1 MRKNKI
7 RILHVAQAAGGVDR
21 YIRMLLK
28 YLDKEKFENILVCS
42 QDFHEEDY
50 KGLLDSFEQI
60 EMTRAIGRTDL
71 KAIKKVRALIK
82 KYNPDIV
89 YKGCIECGLCIKSC
103 PALNSGEF
111 KNKTLVG
118 YAATSQDITTSEN
131 SSSGGIFALIA
142 REFLRNNSWVIGA
155 KMESDYCLKHVAINH
170 IEELEGLQGS
180 KYVQSN
186 MDGII
191 DKISELLS
199 NGSQVLFSGTPCQV
213 SGLKKAMKI
222 KGIDVK
228 NLVTID
234 IVCHGVPSP
243 KFFREHVKFKYGKVS
258 NIKFRHRTK
267 HELNGYALG
276 FQKSGNYKI
285 IQPTN
290 RDFYYTCF
298 SSQVSLRESCYNC
311 AYTTANRVGDITLG
325 DLSTHR
331 LYDSYFK
338 KDRAL
343 SIVGVNTE
351 RGKHLFGNLKNVDF
365 IKADYLKECS
375 VNAQM
380 NHPTAR
386 PDERDNFYIA
396 LFQNGYSEKNAD
408 EYKYRYSF
416 KENVKNWITLNTT
429 PSFRNKLKKLLKS
442 NEN

>member
-1 MRKNKI
+1 MELASK
-7 RILHVAQAAGGVDR
+7 
-21 YIRMLLK
+21 
-28 YLDKEKFENILVCS
+28 
-42 QDFHEEDY
+42 
-50 KGLLDSFEQI
+50 DSCTDCGNCRLEQI
-60 EMTRAIGRTDL
+60 SKLNNISAVG
-71 KAIKKVRALIK
+71 KKCCGCTACVNVCPQKVIYMVENSEGFYYPK
-82 KYNPDIV
+82 IV
-89 YKGCIECGLCIKSC
+89 DKGCIECGLCIKSC

-290 RDFYYTCF
+290 RDFYYACF

-351 RGKHLFGNLKNVDF
+351 RGKHLFRNLKNVDF

-386 PDERDNFYIA
+386 PDERDIFYIA

-429 PSFRNKLKKLLKS
+429 PSFRDKLKKLLKS

>member
-1 MRKNKI
+1 M
-7 RILHVAQAAGGVDR
+7 
-21 YIRMLLK
+21 
-28 YLDKEKFENILVCS
+28 S
-42 QDFHEEDY
+42 W
-50 KGLLDSFEQI
+50 
-60 EMTRAIGRTDL
+60 RT
-71 KAIKKVRALIK
+71 
-82 KYNPDIV
+82 
-89 YKGCIECGLCIKSC
+89 KS
-103 PALNSGEF
+103 E
-111 KNKTLVG
+111 V
-118 YAATSQDITTSEN
+118 
-131 SSSGGIFALIA
+131 
-142 REFLRNNSWVIGA
+142 
-155 KMESDYCLKHVAINH
+155 
-170 IEELEGLQGS
+170 
-180 KYVQSN
+180 
-186 MDGII
+186 
-191 DKISELLS
+191 
-199 NGSQVLFSGTPCQV
+199 
-213 SGLKKAMKI
+213 
-222 KGIDVK
+222 
-228 NLVTID
+228 
-234 IVCHGVPSP
+234 
-243 KFFREHVKFKYGKVS
+243 FREHVKFKYGKVS

-290 RDFYYTCF
+290 RDFYYACF

>member
-1 MRKNKI
+1 
-7 RILHVAQAAGGVDR
+7 
-21 YIRMLLK
+21 
-28 YLDKEKFENILVCS
+28 
-42 QDFHEEDY
+42 
-50 KGLLDSFEQI
+50 
-60 EMTRAIGRTDL
+60 
-71 KAIKKVRALIK
+71 
-82 KYNPDIV
+82 
-89 YKGCIECGLCIKSC
+89 
-103 PALNSGEF
+103 
-111 KNKTLVG
+111 
-118 YAATSQDITTSEN
+118 
-131 SSSGGIFALIA
+131 
-142 REFLRNNSWVIGA
+142 
-155 KMESDYCLKHVAINH
+155 MESDYCLKHVAINH

-276 FQKSGNYKI
+276 FQKSGNYNI

-290 RDFYYTCF
+290 RDFYYACF

-331 LYDSYFK
+331 LYDSYLK
-338 KDRAL
+338 KIELCLLRV
-343 SIVGVNTE
+343 SI
-351 RGKHLFGNLKNVDF
+351 
-365 IKADYLKECS
+365 LKE
-375 VNAQM
+375 
-380 NHPTAR
+380 
-386 PDERDNFYIA
+386 
-396 LFQNGYSEKNAD
+396 
-408 EYKYRYSF
+408 
-416 KENVKNWITLNTT
+416 ENIYL
-429 PSFRNKLKKLLKS
+429 
-442 NEN
+442 EI

>member
-1 MRKNKI
+1 MAM
-7 RILHVAQAAGGVDR
+7 H
-21 YIRMLLK
+21 
-28 YLDKEKFENILVCS
+28 
-42 QDFHEEDY
+42 
-50 KGLLDSFEQI
+50 LDSKNQETIKLFNLQI
-60 EMTRAIGRTDL
+60 E
-71 KAIKKVRALIK
+71 
-82 KYNPDIV
+82 
-89 YKGCIECGLCIKSC
+89 
-103 PALNSGEF
+103 
-111 KNKTLVG
+111 
-118 YAATSQDITTSEN
+118 
-131 SSSGGIFALIA
+131 IF
-142 REFLRNNSWVIGA
+142 
-155 KMESDYCLKHVAINH
+155 
-170 IEELEGLQGS
+170 
-180 KYVQSN
+180 
-186 MDGII
+186 
-191 DKISELLS
+191 
-199 NGSQVLFSGTPCQV
+199 
-213 SGLKKAMKI
+213 
-222 KGIDVK
+222 
-228 NLVTID
+228 
-234 IVCHGVPSP
+234 
-243 KFFREHVKFKYGKVS
+243 
-258 NIKFRHRTK
+258 
-267 HELNGYALG
+267 
-276 FQKSGNYKI
+276 
-285 IQPTN
+285 
-290 RDFYYTCF
+290 
-298 SSQVSLRESCYNC
+298 NC